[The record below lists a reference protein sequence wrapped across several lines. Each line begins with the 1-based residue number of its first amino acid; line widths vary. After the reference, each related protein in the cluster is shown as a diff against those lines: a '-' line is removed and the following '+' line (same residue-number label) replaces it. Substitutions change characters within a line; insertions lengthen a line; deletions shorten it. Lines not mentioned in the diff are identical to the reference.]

1 LRREHH
7 LRVPANLKLKAKRT
21 PMGSKPRPPK
31 PDEWWGIDMTKGL
44 VQGFG
49 WIHSVVGLDWY
60 TTIMVG
66 YAAGR
71 PCQAQEWF
79 TALAMAGNR
88 QCPAG
93 VRDQG
98 LSRRRDHGCPPT
110 ATSVMRTCGTLGM
123 HPVFTRD
130 TNPQGNAATER
141 VMRTLQA
148 EGLGLRDG
156 TCPFTLIKALEAW
169 SADDHE
175 PYRHSALGYKPPR
188 PVEREYH
195 ISHGTQL
202 PAA

>member
-79 TALAMAGNR
+79 TALDMAGNR
-88 QCPAG
+88 QFPAG
-93 VRDQG
+93 GRDQG
-98 LSRRRDHGCPPT
+98 LSLRRDHGCPPT
-110 ATSVMRTCGTLGM
+110 STSVMRTCGTLGS
-123 HPVFTRD
+123 HQVFT
-130 TNPQGNAATER
+130 
-141 VMRTLQA
+141 
-148 EGLGLRDG
+148 
-156 TCPFTLIKALEAW
+156 
-169 SADDHE
+169 S
-175 PYRHSALGYKPPR
+175 
-188 PVEREYH
+188 
-195 ISHGTQL
+195 
-202 PAA
+202 